1 MLLTRETVTSAS
13 VRAIES
19 ADQAQESEYLA
30 GSFVIREVP
39 ISLIGTELIT
49 APNRAALHYAKLQV
63 EGIESLI
70 PESIEVDVRAIAEG
84 GHIRVDELPMP
95 PCCEVI
101 GVWFANPVVTV
112 GPQE

>member
-13 VRAIES
+13 ERAIQT
-19 ADQAQESEYLA
+19 DGHPLTGEYLT

-39 ISLIGTELIT
+39 VLLIASDSVK
-49 APNRAALHYAKLQV
+49 APNQATLHYAKLQV

-70 PESIEVDVRAIAEG
+70 PESIEVDVRAIATG
-84 GHIRVDELPMP
+84 GEIRIDELPIP

-112 GPQE
+112 GPQA

>member
-13 VRAIES
+13 RRAIDS
-19 ADQAQESEYLA
+19 ADQPLAGEYLA
-30 GSFVIREVP
+30 DSFVIREVP
-39 ISLIGTELIT
+39 VVLIGTEKVT
-49 APNRAALHYAKLQV
+49 APNQATLHYSKLRV

-70 PESIEVDVRAIAEG
+70 PETIEVDIKAIAAG
-84 GHIRVDELPMP
+84 GHVRVDELPMP

-101 GVWFANPVVTV
+101 GVWFANPVITV

>member
-13 VRAIES
+13 ERATES
-19 ADQAQESEYLA
+19 ADQAHDAEYLA

-39 ISLIGTELIT
+39 ITLIGTESV
-49 APNRAALHYAKLQV
+49 AAANRTTLHYAKLQV

-70 PESIEVDVRAIAEG
+70 PESIEVDIRAISEG

-112 GPQE
+112 GPQA

>member
-1 MLLTRETVTSAS
+1 MLLTRETVTSES
-13 VRAIES
+13 GRAHQS
-19 ADQAQESEYLA
+19 ADQLLAGEYLTA
-30 GSFVIREVP
+30 SFVIREVP
-39 ISLIGTELIT
+39 VMLTGSESIKS
-49 APNRAALHYAKLQV
+49 PNRATLHYLKLQV

-70 PESIEVDVRAIAEG
+70 PESIEVDVRAIAGG
-84 GHIRVDELPMP
+84 GHIRIDELPMP

>member
-1 MLLTRETVTSAS
+1 MLLTRESVTSAS
-13 VRAIES
+13 QREIES
-19 ADQAQESEYLA
+19 ADQTQSDEYLA

-39 ISLIGTELIT
+39 VALLATQSVT
-49 APNRAALHYAKLQV
+49 APNQATLHYAKLQV

-70 PESIEVDVRAIAEG
+70 PEVIEVDITAIAAG
-84 GHIRVDELPMP
+84 GQIRIDELPMP

-112 GPQE
+112 GPQQ